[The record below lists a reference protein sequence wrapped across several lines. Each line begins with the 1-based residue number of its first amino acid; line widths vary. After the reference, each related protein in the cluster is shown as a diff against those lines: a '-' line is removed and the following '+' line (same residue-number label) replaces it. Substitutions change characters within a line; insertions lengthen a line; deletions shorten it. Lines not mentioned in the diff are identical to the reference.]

1 MTIDDLRDI
10 RYFVEVGRRGSVS
23 AAAARL
29 MVSAGAIS
37 KAVSRLERSLG
48 APLLVRSSKAARLS
62 DDGIK
67 LFDRTSHLFEAVEE
81 AIDDARETTN
91 HIAGIVQLSTF
102 TVFGRVHLAPILPE
116 FLKAYPDVD
125 LLVSFHDS
133 QKGLSRDNY
142 DIRIT
147 WGERLDDD
155 KIAHVLCQ
163 LPLVMVASP
172 AYLAAKGTPQHPD
185 GLAAHDCINGLLAS
199 GTRSKWSFRSGD
211 GSSFDIN
218 PRGRIVVA
226 NEMGIVADL
235 ARRGLGLTLIH
246 PDDVRTD
253 LLQGTLVRVLGDYE
267 IATSDATQSQAVMQY
282 RRRVQLSSAA
292 KALVD
297 FLIKHVRDEPVG

>member
-23 AAAARL
+23 AAAAKL

-62 DDGIK
+62 DEGQR

-81 AIDDARETTN
+81 AIEDAKETTN
-91 HIAGIVQLSTF
+91 HITGVVQLSTF
-102 TVFGRVHLAPILPE
+102 TLFGRVHLAAILPA
-116 FLKAYPDVD
+116 FLEAYPGVD

-155 KIAHVLCQ
+155 KIAHVLCD
-163 LPLVMVASP
+163 LPLIMVASP
-172 AYLAAKGTPQHPD
+172 AYLAAKGTPEHPD
-185 GLAAHDCINGLLAS
+185 ELADHDCINGLLAS
-199 GTRSKWSFRSGD
+199 GTRSKWSFRARD
-211 GSSFDIN
+211 GESFDIN
-218 PRGRIVVA
+218 PRGRIVVT
-226 NEMGIVADL
+226 NEMGIVTDL

-246 PDDVRTD
+246 PADVGSDIGR
-253 LLQGTLVRVLGDYE
+253 GELVRVLADYE
-267 IATSDATQSQAVMQY
+267 IATSDPSQAQAVMQY
-282 RRRVQLSSAA
+282 RRRTQLSSAA

-297 FLIKHVRDEPVG
+297 FLIAHVPER